1 MSYSNLINTNLNL
14 AFRLLKDLAK
24 DATLWRHSDADFNF
38 ATGTHPALITQVP
51 IKLIEVKSEKKSQ
64 EHNTVIK
71 TVMIRVKELDGDI
84 TALDKI
90 AIGSETWRVSN
101 IMKSD
106 GYVMMADIARE
117 V

>member
-24 DATLWRHSDADFNF
+24 DAILWRHTSVEFNF
-38 ATGTHPALITQVP
+38 ATGSHPALLTQVP

-64 EHNTVIK
+64 DHNTSIK
-71 TVMIRVKELDGDI
+71 TVMIRVKELSGDI

-90 AIGSETWRVSN
+90 EIAGETWRVSN

>member
-14 AFRLLKDLAK
+14 AFRMLKDLAV
-24 DATLWRHSDADFNF
+24 DATLLRHQDVDFNF
-38 ATGTHPALITQVP
+38 ATGTHPALLTQIP
-51 IKLIEVKSEKKSQ
+51 IKIIEVESEKKSQ

-71 TVMIRVKELDGDI
+71 TVMIRNKELNGDI
-84 TALDKI
+84 NALDKI
-90 AIGSETWRVSN
+90 SIGGVVWRCSN

-106 GYVMMADIARE
+106 GYITMAAIAKE